1 MSGARELV
9 LYDGRRHIGT
19 IIERPD
25 RTCIARDVTGKKL
38 GSFSSVQ
45 KAANAITEIDKI
57 FGGADRSDNA

>member
-1 MSGARELV
+1 MSGARELA
-9 LYDGRRHIGT
+9 LYDGQRHIGT

-38 GSFSSVQ
+38 GSFPSVQ

-57 FGGADRSDNA
+57 FGGSNRAANA